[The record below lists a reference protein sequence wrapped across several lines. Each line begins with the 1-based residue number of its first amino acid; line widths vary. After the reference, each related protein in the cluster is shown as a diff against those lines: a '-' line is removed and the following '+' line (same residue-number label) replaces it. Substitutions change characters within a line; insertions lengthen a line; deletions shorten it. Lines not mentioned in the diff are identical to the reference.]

1 MNRRIY
7 ELSQFEPQ
15 AKDSELWELFHDNS
29 KVELNSPIVPPN
41 EVLSRMEQTSDSLE
55 FTSREQIPLPSV
67 VDSAA
72 PNGLQELLRR
82 RVSERDWSLT
92 EIKLSEIATLLQS
105 YAVTR
110 DNQNTEF
117 LQPFRAVP
125 SGGGLFPLELYV
137 SVRNCPDLD
146 AGLYHYS
153 PRGLSLTRAM
163 RGDQTAALADCFVQQ
178 DVVYNAAVTILI
190 TGMFSRSTFKYGNR
204 GYRFTLMEAGHL
216 AQNLCLFATEMGLS
230 NLCMG
235 GYFDRRLDKFLEL
248 DGVTQS
254 AVYAFSAGRKIAVD
268 STGK

>member
-7 ELSQFEPQ
+7 ELSQFEPRG
-15 AKDSELWELFHDNS
+15 KDSELWELFHDNS

-55 FTSREQIPLPSV
+55 YRSRMHIDLPEANEESEVTPL
-67 VDSAA
+67 
-72 PNGLQELLRR
+72 QKLLTR
-82 RVSERDWSLT
+82 RVSEREWSLT
-92 EIKLSEIATLLQS
+92 EITFAEVATLLRG

-110 DNQNTEF
+110 DNENTEF
-117 LQPFRAVP
+117 VQPFRAVP
-125 SGGGLFPLELYV
+125 SGGGLFPLELFI

-146 AGLYHYS
+146 AGIYHYS
-153 PRGLSLTRAM
+153 PRSGALTTSVRN
-163 RGDQTAALADCFVQQ
+163 DQTAALADCFVQQ
-178 DVVYNAAVTILI
+178 DVVYNAAITILI

-216 AQNLCLFATEMGLS
+216 AQNFCLLATEMGLS

-235 GYFDRRLDKFLEL
+235 GYFDRKLDSFLNL

-254 AVYAFSAGRKIAVD
+254 VVYAFSAGRKLSAD
-268 STGK
+268 RT